1 MLGKTKLYIKRDAGL
16 RQNIRALLGY
26 IFLTAVLTYPLIFK
40 INNQIMDYGAW
51 DSFGT
56 QGVLWWF
63 DKAIFELGVNPLH
76 TNYFHYPIGID
87 ITNCGIIWILLL
99 PITHVFGAIV
109 SYNMYV
115 LLTFIIA
122 GFGTYL
128 LVKYLTNDMRASFIA
143 GIVYAFSPYHFSH
156 AMGHISIMSIQ
167 WIPLYVLFLMK
178 MIRDKRR
185 LDTCLCAI
193 FFSLTALSSWTLA
206 IYALIFSVLY
216 IIYVLYTDR
225 EFVISYSFLKEFMVF
240 GIISAV
246 LITPFALV
254 LVKNMLTNPQMYK
267 PLTDFVIYSADV
279 LGFVLPSPMH
289 TLFGEYTY
297 PIYRHFT
304 GNIAENTTYIGYT
317 VLMLS
322 FFAIWKIRTK
332 YIGFLVFSSLIF
344 FILSLG
350 PVLHING
357 IFTIPVSGLNID
369 SFVRSI
375 GIQLPDKAFDVLSSH
390 LAIPLPGLALHYM
403 PILSMARC
411 PNRIVVMLMLM
422 LAILV
427 GYGISEILKGIKN
440 TNKQQIFCIV
450 IGLLII
456 FEFLSIPLPMS
467 SATAPDFYHQM
478 SNDKE
483 DYAVVELP
491 MGYSPPASS
500 YLPIYPFYQS
510 IHGKKL
516 VGGTSSREGAPF
528 REFVK
533 RTPVLQKLWQFNTS
547 EDDILNQ
554 NLSVIGQS
562 VLTCYNIRY
571 VIVHYD
577 LFSSIKGQVIISDYS
592 IRIYPRSQRNVNVT
606 NEYKNKAERILSQIF
621 GNESYYKEGEMV
633 VYKVKKD
640 NLAPFMMLGNNWH
653 EVEIWQGSPFRL
665 MSNNATI
672 QIINPTNETMEA
684 ELKFVVTSIY
694 QPRTLILYIDNTRID
709 SYNISA
715 VYPNKTNISTPAI
728 TIRPGSNIVKLYTPE
743 CGVVDDDSKEVSMG
757 FQNVRLIKVVQ
768 YQ

>member
-1 MLGKTKLYIKRDAGL
+1 MLRKTELFKKDAGS
-16 RQNIRALLGY
+16 RQSIHALLGY
-26 IFLTAVLTYPLIFK
+26 VFLTLVLTYPLIFK
-40 INNQIMDYGAW
+40 ISNQIPGSVGDNFAW
-51 DSFGT
+51 

-63 DKAIFELGVNPLH
+63 DKAILELSVNPLH
-76 TNYFHYPIGID
+76 TNYFYYPIGMD
-87 ITNCGIIWILLL
+87 INSCGFIGILLVPL
-99 PITHVFGAIV
+99 THIFGTLV
-109 SYNMYV
+109 SYNIY
-115 LLTFIIA
+115 LILTFIIA

-143 GIVYAFSPYHFSH
+143 GIVYAFSPYHFAH
-156 AMGHISIMSIQ
+156 AMGHLHIMSIQ

-178 MIRDKRR
+178 MIRDKKR

-225 EFVISYSFLKEFMVF
+225 EFVISYSFLKKIALF

-254 LVKNMLTNPQMYK
+254 FVKNMLTNPQMYK
-267 PLTDFVIYSADV
+267 PLTNFVIYSADV

-289 TLFGEYTY
+289 TLFGEYTS

-322 FFAIWKIRTK
+322 FFAIWKVRTK
-332 YIGFLVFSSLIF
+332 YIRFLVFSSLIF

-357 IFTIPVSGLNID
+357 IFTIPVGGLNID

-375 GIQLPDKAFDVLSSH
+375 GIQLPDKAFDILSSH

-411 PNRIVVMLMLM
+411 PNRIVVMPMLM

-427 GYGISEILKGIKN
+427 GYGISEILKGMKN

-467 SATAPDFYHQM
+467 SATVPDFYYQM

-491 MGYSPPASS
+491 IGYSPPASS
-500 YLPIYPFYQS
+500 HLPIYPFYQS
-510 IHGKKL
+510 IHEKKL
-516 VGGTSSREGAPF
+516 VGGSWSREGAPF

-533 RTPVLQKLWQFNTS
+533 RTPAIQKFWQFNTS

-554 NLSVIGQS
+554 NLSAIGQS
-562 VLTCYNIRY
+562 VLNYYNIRY

-577 LFSSIKGQVIISDYS
+577 LFSSTKGQVVISDYS
-592 IRIYPRSQRNVNVT
+592 IRFYPGGQRNVNVT
-606 NEYKNKAERILSQIF
+606 NEYKNNAKTILTQIF
-621 GNESYYKEGEMV
+621 GNGSYYKEGEMI
-633 VYKVKKD
+633 VYEVNKND
-640 NLAPFMMLGNNWH
+640 LTPFMMLGNNWH
-653 EVEIWQGSPFRL
+653 DVEIWQGSPFRR
-665 MSNNATI
+665 MSNNATN

-694 QPRTLILYIDNTRID
+694 QPRTLIFCVNNMQVD

-715 VYPNKTNISTPAI
+715 IYPNKTNISTHTF
-728 TIRPGSNIVKLYTPE
+728 TIRPGNNIVKLDTP
-743 CGVVDDDSKEVSMG
+743 GVVVHDDSREVSMG
-757 FQNVRLIKVVQ
+757 FQNVRLIKVD
-768 YQ
+768 